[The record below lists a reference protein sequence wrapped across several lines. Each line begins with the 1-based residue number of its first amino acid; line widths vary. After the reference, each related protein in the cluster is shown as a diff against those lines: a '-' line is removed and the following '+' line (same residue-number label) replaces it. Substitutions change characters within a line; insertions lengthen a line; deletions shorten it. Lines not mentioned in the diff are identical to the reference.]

1 MMNLE
6 NCGRKRIVQF
16 LRKTHKDLESRC
28 PKMNLLDWFLV
39 VCVCES
45 IVKTD
50 FMHNYYYDWENRT
63 EHRKARCEN
72 DSTIFTK
79 TVYCQIS
86 GTNENIGASAVAFVH
101 LLSFTSI
108 DLNIFCLS
116 HTKPATCEHATQKK
130 IQRISKIFT
139 KNRKNTKRKTKCN
152 KIKSTQHQLKIW
164 LSFRLN
170 WHSIWFFLIS
180 ELIKCTQTIYME
192 AFLYGSGWKWQQ
204 KRPLPPPSSC
214 T

>member
-50 FMHNYYYDWENRT
+50 SMHNYYCDWENRT
-63 EHRKARCEN
+63 KYRKARCEK
-72 DSTIFTK
+72 DSKIFTK

-101 LLSFTSI
+101 SLSFTSI
-108 DLNIFCLS
+108 DLNIFRFS
-116 HTKPATCEHATQKK
+116 HTKPATCEHATQNKFK
-130 IQRISKIFT
+130 EHRESSP
-139 KNRKNTKRKTKCN
+139 KTEKTQN
-152 KIKSTQHQLKIW
+152 VQQNAIKSNQHNTNWKYDLVFGWIGIPFGCF
-164 LSFRLN
+164 SFR
-170 WHSIWFFLIS
+170 S
-180 ELIKCTQTIYME
+180 
-192 AFLYGSGWKWQQ
+192 
-204 KRPLPPPSSC
+204 
-214 T
+214 